1 MFTIKPYLYLAGREQ
16 FQLGSLSHYINARA
30 NGYHDLPMFPDVPSD
45 SSVRDVEP
53 IVPVEETRGKKQHAV
68 KKHSFYSESEQ
79 SSPADEGICLRSMN
93 VWFWN
98 G

>member
-30 NGYHDLPMFPDVPSD
+30 NGYHDLPMFPDAPSD

-53 IVPVEETRGKKQHAV
+53 IVPVEETRAKKQHAV

-79 SSPADEGICLRSMN
+79 SSPADEGIYLRCMN
-93 VWFWN
+93 LWF
-98 G
+98 

>member
-1 MFTIKPYLYLAGREQ
+1 MFTVKPYLYLAGREH

-30 NGYHDLPMFPDVPSD
+30 NGYHDLPMFPDAPSD

-53 IVPVEETRGKKQHAV
+53 IVPVQETRAKKQHAV

-79 SSPADEGICLRSMN
+79 SSPADEGIYVRCMDLE
-93 VWFWN
+93 F
-98 G
+98 

>member
-30 NGYHDLPMFPDVPSD
+30 NGYHDLPMFPDVASD

-53 IVPVEETRGKKQHAV
+53 IVPVQETRAKKQHAV

-79 SSPADEGICLRSMN
+79 SSPGDEGIYLRCMN
-93 VWFWN
+93 VWF
-98 G
+98 